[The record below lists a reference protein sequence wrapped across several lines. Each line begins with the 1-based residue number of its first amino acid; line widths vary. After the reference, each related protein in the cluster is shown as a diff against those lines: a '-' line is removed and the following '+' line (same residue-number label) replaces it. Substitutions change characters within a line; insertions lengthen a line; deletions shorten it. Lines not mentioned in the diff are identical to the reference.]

1 MSYSTSKSIIIFLL
15 ISVFS
20 IPTGRLLAQEG
31 FETYDLDGSGYVDN
45 VEYDAAVRETQAF
58 DYWDS
63 DDDGLM
69 EAEEYTSGVREIYDH
84 DDDMSIDRVE
94 WDRPRPYSRDLGDWD
109 TYDQNMDGVVDEQEW
124 DAASSEMTFDS
135 AYDEDGDSYLNESE
149 YSKMTYDYADSDGDN
164 RLDRNEFNSLYE

>member
-1 MSYSTSKSIIIFLL
+1 MKNSEATFFLL
-15 ISVFS
+15 IQLTLTFHTASSQSEFD
-20 IPTGRLLAQEG
+20 
-31 FETYDLDGSGYVDN
+31 TYDLDGSGYVDN

-94 WDRPRPYSRDLGDWD
+94 WNRPRPYSRDMGNMD
-109 TYDQNMDGVVDEQEW
+109 TYDRNMDGVVDEQEW
-124 DAASSEMTFDS
+124 DADSSEMTFDS

-149 YSKMTYDYADSDGDN
+149 YSNMTYDYADADGDN
-164 RLDRNEFNSLYE
+164 RLNRNEFNSLFE